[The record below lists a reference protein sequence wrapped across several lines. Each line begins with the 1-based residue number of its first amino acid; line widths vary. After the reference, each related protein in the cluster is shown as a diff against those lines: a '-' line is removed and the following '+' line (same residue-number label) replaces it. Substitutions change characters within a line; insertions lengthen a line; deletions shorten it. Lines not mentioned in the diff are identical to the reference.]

1 MATAKSIEITNLDTT
16 PRTITAAGSVHGK
29 LRVFAD
35 TIAAGTGDIDNDDVI
50 MMAEIPS
57 NAKVMSIKLYNDD
70 LDSNGSPTL
79 AANVGLYVG
88 TTKFTDTDGSSTAY
102 AASAVI
108 DEDCYASAITT
119 LQAANTAG
127 VEVAFE
133 ARDVNAI
140 ANYAWEDGGLT
151 SDPKVPL
158 RIALTM
164 SNAAATAAAGDIT
177 MVVTYVVD

>member
-1 MATAKSIEITNLDTT
+1 MATAKSVEITNLDAS
-16 PRTITAAGSVHGK
+16 PRVISEVGSVHGK
-29 LRVFAD
+29 MRVFAD

-79 AANVGLYVG
+79 AANVGLYNGATKYTIAG
-88 TTKFTDTDGSSTAY
+88 TETA
-102 AASAVI
+102 AEAVI

-133 ARDVNAI
+133 ARNINAI
-140 ANYAWEDGGLT
+140 NNYVWEDAGLT
-151 SDPKVPL
+151 EDPRVPL
-158 RIALTM
+158 RIALTQ
-164 SNAAATAAAGDIT
+164 TAAVAGAQAGDVSV
-177 MVVTYVVD
+177 VVTYVVA